1 LKNLEIKNPKIT
13 MTNFIENQKWR
24 YATKK
29 FDAAKKISAADLE
42 TLKDAIQLSSSS
54 YGLQLYKVFIIENPE
69 VRAQLQP
76 ASWGQSQIVEA
87 SHLLVFANIVDVQ
100 DQHIDDYVQ
109 NIANTRGLTVED
121 LKGYSDFMKSKIVP
135 LPVEQKAVWTSK
147 QTYLALGNLLNAA
160 AELKIDVT
168 PMEGFEPEKYNEILG
183 LKALGLNASLVAAV
197 GYRHEEDATQHYVKV
212 RKPKQELFITI

>member
-1 LKNLEIKNPKIT
+1 MP
-13 MTNFIENQKWR
+13 NFIENQKWR

-29 FDAAKKISAADLE
+29 FDASKKVSVSDLE
-42 TLKDAIQLSSSS
+42 TLKEAIQLSTSS

-76 ASWGQSQIVEA
+76 ASWGQSQIIEA
-87 SHLLVFANIVDVQ
+87 SHLFVFANIVDVQ
-100 DQHIDDYVQ
+100 DQHIDAYVQ
-109 NIANTRGLTVED
+109 NFANTRALTVED

-183 LKALGLNASLVAAV
+183 LNALGLNASLVAAV